1 MNRLARSHL
10 RLIFQVGARHL
21 GLGRGGIQ
29 AAPALA
35 VAGSALGTATLL
47 VVLAVMNGFQL
58 NFIEAIL
65 EVGSYHVRVTGAAAA
80 DPDLPQVL
88 AAAGG
93 VTAVVPFTEFPALI
107 RTAGRAAAPSATAQS
122 AAAPSGPARAP
133 RGLLVRVLPP
143 QVVDLDPGFAR
154 HTPVVAGRLELG
166 APGAIVIGA
175 ELAAHLGV
183 LPGDRVTLVTLGD
196 DALQLAPGGAIRPRQ
211 VELAVGGIFR
221 SGHYD
226 YDLGRAFIGP
236 ATARAF
242 FGGGPTVLGIK
253 LANRF
258 QDRAA
263 VTALRAALAARATE
277 TAAAADADAAAGAA
291 AEVESWRHF
300 NRALF
305 AALRVEKLLLSTIL
319 GLVFV
324 VVAYNVL
331 QGLRRRVVER
341 GPEMGLLRAL
351 GAPPWVVR
359 GVFLWEGVLLGL
371 GGAAAG
377 TGLGL
382 LLAHN
387 IGGLFSL
394 LETVANAALAVA
406 AALRGAGGGAPP
418 PAVAIFSPL
427 TFYITEVPSRLIFS
441 EVLLVAAFAVAAPA
455 LSGALAAVRAARVA
469 AAEVLGLGSD

>member
-1 MNRLARSHL
+1 MNRLVRSHL

-29 AAPALA
+29 AAPVLA

-65 EVGSYHVRVTGAAAA
+65 EVGSYHLRVTGAAAA

-107 RTAGRAAAPSATAQS
+107 RTAGRATAQS
-122 AAAPSGPARAP
+122 ATARSGPARAP

-154 HTPVVAGRLELG
+154 HTPVVAGRFELG

-183 LPGDRVTLVTLGD
+183 LPGDRVTLVTFGD
-196 DALQLAPGGAIRPRQ
+196 DALQLASGAAIRPRQ

-258 QDRAA
+258 RDRAA
-263 VTALRAALAARATE
+263 VTTLRGALAARAAGAG
-277 TAAAADADAAAGAA
+277 AAAAAGAG
-291 AEVESWRHF
+291 AEVESWRQF

-331 QGLRRRVVER
+331 QGLRRRVVEC

-455 LSGALAAVRAARVA
+455 LSGALAAVRATRVA
-469 AAEVLGLGSD
+469 AAQVLGLGSD

>member
-1 MNRLARSHL
+1 MNRLVRSHL

-29 AAPALA
+29 AAPVLA

-80 DPDLPQVL
+80 DPDLPQAL

-107 RTAGRAAAPSATAQS
+107 RTAGRATAQSATAPSAT
-122 AAAPSGPARAP
+122 APSGPARAP

-154 HTPVVAGRLELG
+154 HTPVVAGRFELG

-196 DALQLAPGGAIRPRQ
+196 DALQLASGAAIRPRQ

-263 VTALRAALAARATE
+263 VTALRGALAARAAGAG
-277 TAAAADADAAAGAA
+277 AAAAAAAA
-291 AEVESWRHF
+291 AEVESWRQF

-455 LSGALAAVRAARVA
+455 LSGALAAVRSARVA
-469 AAEVLGLGSD
+469 AAQVLGLGSD